1 MARRERSFFFNNKTG
16 ELKSGG
22 KTLVDATNTDNIAQV
37 KGSTAGNP
45 VALIAEGDD
54 TNIDLRLSAKGAG
67 NIEFLS
73 SLEILTGKRILDS
86 AGTNVEFGD
95 NIEMNSNK
103 ITGLG
108 TPTDSTDG
116 ATKGYVDTYYL
127 PLTGGTISSDLT
139 VSGNFTVSGT
149 TTTINTTTL
158 SVADN
163 LIDLNSDVTSGTP
176 TESAGIR
183 VLRGDE
189 NAVQLRWNE
198 TSDVWEMTTDGSTY
212 QTIGSLA
219 SSDTDDLSEGSTN
232 LYYTDARARSA
243 ISVTDSGGDGSLSY
257 NSSTGVFTY
266 TGPSASEVRAHFSGS
281 TGINISSG
289 AVSIDSTVA
298 TLTGTQTLTN
308 KTLTSP
314 TVNSATFNG
323 ITVNASQTIN
333 MGSNR
338 ITSVADPVG
347 NQDAATK
354 AYVDANAGSG
364 GGASG
369 FTASTFTTAP
379 GADGDFDLAFNVAQ
393 DTQETPFEAGGR
405 DAFLVNLGEIYD
417 MMEPVG
423 SISVND
429 MGAFT

>member
-1 MARRERSFFFNNKTG
+1 MARRDRSFFFDNKTG
-16 ELKSGG
+16 KLQSKG
-22 KTLVDATNTDNIAQV
+22 KVIADVSSVDNVAQL
-37 KGSTAGNP
+37 KGSTTGNP
-45 VALIAEGDD
+45 VALNATGDD

-67 NIEFLS
+67 NVEVLS
-73 SLEILTGKRILDS
+73 NLEILTGKRITDS

-103 ITGLG
+103 ITGLA
-108 TPTDSTDG
+108 TPTASTDG

-127 PLTGGTISSDLT
+127 PLTGGTISSNLT

-232 LYYTDARARSA
+232 LYYTNARARAALS
-243 ISVTDSGGDGSLSY
+243 ITDSGGDGSLNY

-314 TVNSATFNG
+314 TVNSATIN
-323 ITVNASQTIN
+323 NATFGSTIS
-333 MGSNR
+333 MGSIRVQN
-338 ITSVADPVG
+338 VADPVG

-364 GGASG
+364 GGSSG
-369 FTASTFTTAP
+369 FTASTFTSAP
-379 GADGDFDLAFNVAQ
+379 GADGDYDLSYNNAQ
-393 DTQETPFEAGGR
+393 TVQETPFSEGAQ
-405 DAFLVNLGEIYD
+405 DAFLVNLGEVYD

-423 SISVND
+423 SISEVD
-429 MGAFT
+429 LGVFT